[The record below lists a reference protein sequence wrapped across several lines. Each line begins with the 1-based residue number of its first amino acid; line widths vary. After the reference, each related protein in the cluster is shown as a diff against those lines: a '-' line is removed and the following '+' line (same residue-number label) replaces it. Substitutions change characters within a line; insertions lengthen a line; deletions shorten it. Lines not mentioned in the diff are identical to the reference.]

1 MKFCVT
7 SKFAL
12 NCYQFGTCLR
22 TCHLFAF
29 FLMISISSFGQ
40 IQTFSA
46 SIPSTVDLTGAAGTC
61 ASPGTG
67 SPDKFTIPVSGVG
80 TLSAT
85 NALVRVSVTLDNSC
99 TGGSA
104 NMNLVS
110 FRVMAPGGTCVG
122 VYSGGLSTV
131 ATGTHTLN
139 LVSSV
144 TCLNN
149 PQTSND
155 PTGGANS
162 GTTSNYGFF
171 NAQFSGTPTDLTTS
185 FNALN
190 ADGNWMIIFSE
201 TTSSEPCLV
210 AASLTFGNP
219 VVSDQTANGDNCS
232 APIVWTGGPICAS
245 TSGKTGSTQM
255 PGSPVVGGTAFGTI
269 GGITCDWN
277 GANNNDV
284 WIKFTPTSA
293 NVCISI
299 SGLDFNLQS
308 IVVTDSNADGD
319 NNPCTGNSYAAGSN
333 DPNWT
338 VMSCPRPN
346 LYTTTSGTQLNQQHC
361 FTAVVGQMYY
371 LVVDGNGGAES
382 PFYISGVSGLPA
394 VEPPSSCPV
403 GLASFTPTNVTIAS
417 QSSCNTPSCTVAGGV
432 ISAPASSG
440 GCPAGS
446 TLQYRITVSGVA
458 GSWSTSTPVYDQD
471 GPAQTI
477 ETRCSCNSDA
487 TMVSLV
493 STPVTTAPGTCVGN
507 PLCSCPSGLASSTA
521 PAASV
526 VNSSCSGPACITNPG
541 SINAPTAS
549 CPAGSTLEY
558 SLNGT
563 SWSTS
568 VPAYPSSAGTVFTR
582 CKCNV
587 DATVVSI
594 SGTVSINPAPCVNPT
609 VAAITGNT
617 NVCIGG
623 TSALACSTPGGS
635 WSSSNTS
642 VATVNP
648 TSGLVTGVSTGMAII
663 SYTVTNSFGCSGI
676 STATV
681 NVAVCCGA
689 SNTMSWD

>member
-1 MKFCVT
+1 
-7 SKFAL
+7 
-12 NCYQFGTCLR
+12 
-22 TCHLFAF
+22 
-29 FLMISISSFGQ
+29 
-40 IQTFSA
+40 
-46 SIPSTVDLTGAAGTC
+46 
-61 ASPGTG
+61 
-67 SPDKFTIPVSGVG
+67 
-80 TLSAT
+80 
-85 NALVRVSVTLDNSC
+85 
-99 TGGSA
+99 
-104 NMNLVS
+104 
-110 FRVMAPGGTCVG
+110 
-122 VYSGGLSTV
+122 
-131 ATGTHTLN
+131 
-139 LVSSV
+139 
-144 TCLNN
+144 
-149 PQTSND
+149 
-155 PTGGANS
+155 
-162 GTTSNYGFF
+162 
-171 NAQFSGTPTDLTTS
+171 
-185 FNALN
+185 
-190 ADGNWMIIFSE
+190 MIIFSE

-487 TMVSLV
+487 TIVSLV

-526 VNSSCSGPACITNPG
+526 VNSSCSGPACTTNPG

>member
-1 MKFCVT
+1 MCIQKT
-7 SKFAL
+7 LKSYQIIATAL
-12 NCYQFGTCLR
+12 M
-22 TCHLFAF
+22 
-29 FLMISISSFGQ
+29 LMALLSGGRIFGQ

-46 SIPSTVDLTGAAGTC
+46 SIPSTVDLTGAVGTC
-61 ASPGTG
+61 ASPGSG

-80 TLSAT
+80 TLSST

-131 ATGTHTLN
+131 ATGSHTLN

-201 TTSSEPCLV
+201 ATSSEPCLV

-219 VVSDQTANGDNCS
+219 AVSDQTANGDNCS

-255 PGSPVVGGTAFGTI
+255 PGSPVVGGTTFGTI

-284 WIKFTPTSA
+284 WIKFTPTST

-319 NNPCTGNSYAAGSN
+319 NNPCTGLSYAAGSN

-394 VEPPSSCPV
+394 VEPPFSCPA
-403 GLASFTPTNVTIAS
+403 GLATFVPGNVTITS
-417 QSSCNTPSCTVAGGV
+417 ESICNTSNCTVAGGA
-432 ISAPASSG
+432 ISAPASNG

-446 TLQYRITVSGVA
+446 TLQYRITVGGVPGA
-458 GSWSTSTPVYDQD
+458 WSSSVPVYDQD

-477 ETRCSCNSDA
+477 ETRCSCNTDPA
-487 TMVSLV
+487 MVSQL
-493 STPVTTAPGTCVGN
+493 STPVNTAPGTCAGN
-507 PLCSCPSGLASSTA
+507 PLCSCPAGLALSTA

-526 VNSSCSGPACITNPG
+526 VNSSCSGPACTTNPG
-541 SINAPTAS
+541 SINSPTAS

-563 SWSTS
+563 SWSTT
-568 VPAYPSSAGTVFTR
+568 VPSYPSSAGTVYTR

-594 SGTVSINPAPCVNPT
+594 SATANINPAPCVNPT

-617 NVCIGG
+617 SVCIGG
-623 TSALACSTPGGS
+623 TSSLACSTPGGS
-635 WSSSNTS
+635 WSSSNTA

-648 TSGLVTGVSTGMAII
+648 STGLVTGVSIGMATI
-663 SYTVTNSFGCSGI
+663 SYTVTNAFGCSGV

>member
-1 MKFCVT
+1 MKFCVK
-7 SKFAL
+7 SKFEL

-110 FRVMAPGGTCVG
+110 FRVMAPGGNCVG

-319 NNPCTGNSYAAGSN
+319 NNPCTGNSCAAGSN

-507 PLCSCPSGLASSTA
+507 PACSCPSGLASFT
-521 PAASV
+521 PTNVTIASQ
-526 VNSSCSGPACITNPG
+526 SSCNTSNCTVRCHKCSLLQVAD
-541 SINAPTAS
+541 AR
-549 CPAGSTLEY
+549 GSTL
-558 SLNGT
+558 LQDNRKWVAG
-563 SWSTS
+563 SWSTR
-568 VPAYPSSAGTVFTR
+568 VMIRTVLP
-582 CKCNV
+582 K
-587 DATVVSI
+587 
-594 SGTVSINPAPCVNPT
+594 P
-609 VAAITGNT
+609 
-617 NVCIGG
+617 
-623 TSALACSTPGGS
+623 
-635 WSSSNTS
+635 
-642 VATVNP
+642 
-648 TSGLVTGVSTGMAII
+648 
-663 SYTVTNSFGCSGI
+663 
-676 STATV
+676 
-681 NVAVCCGA
+681 
-689 SNTMSWD
+689 